1 MCLEFAEDKNFAP
14 KQDESEC
21 PMTQSILE
29 DAFLGNFL
37 ILGKTSET
45 PVKSILYGN
54 SLFPCKECFWEENQL
69 KNHFWE
75 IQTDFGKCQPFWGIA
90 KYQEVLLCAG
100 KVTKEDVK
108 RKAQAK
114 DTDTNTKYEFN
125 RNKGRVKFPKEVR
138 KLIYN
143 TAKGRCV
150 LCGRKITYDKM
161 TLDHIVPLAMNGED
175 DVRNLQCTCE
185 SCNLFKGSVLP
196 EDFMDR
202 INEIFWYQME
212 KKNHRNLLWI
222 LVKKSVKKLIF
233 GQLKQRKN

>member
-1 MCLEFAEDKNFAP
+1 MGDVMAYVLTNGEYYIR
-14 KQDESEC
+14 
-21 PMTQSILE
+21 MTE
-29 DAFLGNFL
+29 T
-37 ILGKTSET
+37 GKTAKTQDVSEARIYIT
-45 PVKSILYGN
+45 ADKA
-54 SLFPCKECFWEENQL
+54 KERLL
-69 KNHFWE
+69 KAP
-75 IQTDFGKCQPFWGIA
+75 GK
-90 KYQEVLLCAG
+90 
-100 KVTKEDVK
+100 TKGYYI
-108 RKAQAK
+108 K

-233 GQLKQRKN
+233 G

>member
-1 MCLEFAEDKNFAP
+1 MAYVLTNGEYYIR
-14 KQDESEC
+14 
-21 PMTQSILE
+21 MTE
-29 DAFLGNFL
+29 T
-37 ILGKTSET
+37 GKTEKTQDVSEARIYIT
-45 PVKSILYGN
+45 ADKA
-54 SLFPCKECFWEENQL
+54 KERLL
-69 KNHFWE
+69 KAP
-75 IQTDFGKCQPFWGIA
+75 GK
-90 KYQEVLLCAG
+90 
-100 KVTKEDVK
+100 TKGYYI
-108 RKAQAK
+108 K

-185 SCNLFKGSVLP
+185 ACNLFKGSVLP

-233 GQLKQRKN
+233 G